1 MFEKICLLVLQS
13 KETYFI
19 NIGCVVLA
27 LLMSFN
33 IQAQQV
39 KVPSVI
45 GFADMRLELSPAA
58 QKKIQT
64 DVDALLRSEKFFLL
78 KLKKIDAYFPL
89 IEQALK
95 EEKVPDD
102 IKYLVI
108 QESALVGD
116 AVSTSNA
123 IGYWQF
129 KEAAAREVGLTI
141 NQAVDERMNIV
152 TATRGAARYFKSNNT
167 YFDNWLYALMA
178 YYTGP
183 GGALKLASKSQ
194 YGSKRMRLE
203 GDTHWYVLKFLAHKV
218 AFENAIGKNPR
229 PDVQLFTYTK
239 GKNKTLQEIA
249 REFDL
254 QTSDLDSY
262 NRWLRTTRIPGDK
275 TYHVIIPS
283 FGARP
288 QEELLA
294 QTTPAQTE
302 HPVSKPHTSSGQ
314 TRYTVVEDTRHF
326 PVIEAFR
333 RKGAQVKINGIPG
346 VIAREGD
353 DIRAIAGRSSVP
365 ASHIV
370 AYNDLTSKESAVI
383 PGEPYYIRK
392 KRNRGAARYHVAQP
406 GETLWSISQR
416 FGMKLDKLLRNN
428 RMQEEDEIQADR
440 VLWLRYI
447 RPASIPVEYRQMPG
461 PQKATDA
468 VTATK
473 PVPEN
478 RPAKVKSEASGTK
491 LAAALPETEETAKAE
506 SPRNTPAAKQETV
519 NQTSYES
526 WEAPDT
532 EASAPAEKPT
542 VVPTKKPDTNSKGED
557 SFQSAE
563 VVFVEDKTEA
573 TLPGFHSV
581 QPGETFYGI
590 ARKYDLSVAQLR
602 QYNDLAPDATLKEG
616 QKLRVSPMENQPR
629 TEAEGLASREVYHEV
644 QPGETMY
651 QVARSYAVTIKDL
664 MEWNDK
670 DSFQVSVGERLKI
683 VKPQQK

>member
-1 MFEKICLLVLQS
+1 MMGVAFSLHAQKI
-13 KETYFI
+13 
-19 NIGCVVLA
+19 
-27 LLMSFN
+27 
-33 IQAQQV
+33 

-89 IEQALK
+89 IEQTLK

-129 KEAAAREVGLTI
+129 KEPAAREVGLII

-152 TATRGAARYFKSNNT
+152 TATRGAARYFKSNNK
-167 YFDNWLYALMA
+167 YFDNWLYALMS

-183 GGALKLASKSQ
+183 GGGLKLASKSQ
-194 YGSKRMRLE
+194 YGTRRMRLE
-203 GDTHWYVLKFLAHKV
+203 GDTHWYVLKFLAHKI

-229 PDVQLFTYTK
+229 PEVQLFTYK

-254 QTSDLDSY
+254 QASDLDPY
-262 NRWLRTTRIPGDK
+262 NRWLKTIRIPDK
-275 TYHVIIPS
+275 ACPVIIPS
-283 FGARP
+283 FDARP

-294 QTTPAQTE
+294 QAAPAE
-302 HPVSKPHTSSGQ
+302 KERPVKTQASTAPS
-314 TRYTVVEDTRHF
+314 RYTTVKDTRHF
-326 PVIEAFR
+326 PVIKAFR
-333 RKGAQVKINGIPG
+333 RKGAEVKINGIPG

-353 DIRAIAGRSSVP
+353 DIRAIAERSGVP
-365 ASHIV
+365 ASRIV
-370 AYNDLTSKESAVI
+370 DYNDLTSKVSAVT
-383 PGEPYYIRK
+383 PGKPYYISK

-406 GETLWSISQR
+406 DETLWSISQR
-416 FGMKLDKLLRNN
+416 FGMKLEKLLRNN
-428 RMQEEDEIQADR
+428 RMQEEEEIQAGR

-447 RPASIPVEYRQMPG
+447 RPNNIPVEYRPLPKLQ
-461 PQKATDA
+461 QATDA
-468 VTATK
+468 LAVAKPNPETA
-473 PVPEN
+473 PPDRVQ
-478 RPAKVKSEASGTK
+478 SEAPNTK
-491 LAAALPETEETAKAE
+491 VTTPLPKTEETLPTE
-506 SPRNTPAAKQETV
+506 NSRNTLATKQETV

-526 WEAPDT
+526 WETPATD
-532 EASAPAEKPT
+532 ASTTAETPPVT
-542 VVPTKKPDTNSKGED
+542 PVRKPDNIAEND
-557 SFQSAE
+557 FQAEE
-563 VVFVEDKTEA
+563 VVFAEDKTEA
-573 TLPGFHSV
+573 SLPDFHSV
-581 QPGETFYGI
+581 QRGETFYSI
-590 ARKYDLSVAQLR
+590 ARKYELSVAQLR
-602 QYNDLAPDATLKEG
+602 QYNKLASDATLKEG
-616 QKLRVSPMENQPR
+616 QKLALRPVETQTPAPSPS
-629 TEAEGLASREVYHEV
+629 EAADITTREVYHEV

-683 VKPQQK
+683 VKSEQK